1 MSNNQFTALHQTALS
16 PLCHTPHANN
26 ISDPNSRALAAVD
39 TLESA
44 AAVLAAHFCRIAD
57 HEGEF
62 GEYMALRVIHAA
74 IKHALAL
81 LEKSTPEPATD

>member
-1 MSNNQFTALHQTALS
+1 MSNSQLTALHKTALS
-16 PLCHTPHANN
+16 PLCHVPHAGN

-44 AAVLAAHFCRIAD
+44 AAVLSAHFCRIAD

-62 GEYMALRVIHAA
+62 GEYMALRVIHGA

-81 LEKSTPEPATD
+81 LEKPEVEAAP

>member
-16 PLCHTPHANN
+16 PLCHTPGADFTTSPQH
-26 ISDPNSRALAAVD
+26 RALAAVD

-44 AAVLAAHFCRIAD
+44 GSMLASYYCRIAD
-57 HEGEF
+57 DDSEF
-62 GEYMALRVIHAA
+62 GDYMTLRVIHGA

-81 LEKSTPEPATD
+81 LEKPTAD